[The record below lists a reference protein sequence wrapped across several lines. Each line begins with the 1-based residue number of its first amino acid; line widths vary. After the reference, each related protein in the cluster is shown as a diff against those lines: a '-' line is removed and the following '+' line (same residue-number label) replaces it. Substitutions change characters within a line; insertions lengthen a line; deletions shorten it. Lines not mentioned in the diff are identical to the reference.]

1 MELRIRTIS
10 EDELDAYVRATEA
23 AFSSVPLDEDLARER
38 TMAEPDR
45 CFAAFD
51 GPEIVGTA
59 AAFSMPMTVPG
70 GRLEVG
76 FVTAVG
82 VRPTHRRRGV
92 NTQLMRRQLDDA
104 RGRGEA
110 VAVLYA
116 SEGGIYGRYGYGL
129 ATFGLS
135 FEIETARAAFVRGY
149 APAGAMRLVE
159 QDDAVKA
166 ILAVHEA
173 NRGLRTGMVHL
184 DERRLVYDLGHEHGE
199 DKKIPSM
206 FVVHEG
212 DDGIDGYAVYKMKH
226 DWPQGF
232 SRSVLS
238 VRFVEATTPAAYAD
252 LWRYVLDVD
261 LVERVDAWNRP
272 VDEPLLYLLQDPR
285 RIRPTI
291 SDNLWVRLVDVP
303 AALRARRYAADGHV
317 VIEVADPFCPWNE
330 GRYALDVSGGRGTV
344 TKGADEPVDL
354 ACTVNDVGAAYLG
367 GPSFRQLHDAGRVR
381 ERRGGALARADAMFG
396 WRPAPW
402 SPYAY

>member
-1 MELRIRTIS
+1 MDLRIRTIS

-23 AFSSVPLDEDLARER
+23 AFSSVPIDEDLARER

-59 AAFSMPMTVPG
+59 GAFTMPMTVPG

-76 FVTAVG
+76 FVTGVG

-104 RGRGEA
+104 RGRAEA

-159 QDDAVKA
+159 RDDAVKA

-173 NRGLRTGMVHL
+173 NRGLRPGMVHL
-184 DERRLVYDLGHEHGE
+184 DERRLEYDLGHEHGE

-212 DDGIDGYAVYKMKH
+212 DGGIDGYAVYKMKH

-238 VRFVEATTPAAYAD
+238 VRFLEATTPAAYAD

-303 AALRARRYAADGHV
+303 AALRARRYAADGRIV
-317 VIEVADPFCPWNE
+317 VEVADPFCPWNE
-330 GRYALDVSGGRGTV
+330 GRYALEVSGGRGTV
-344 TKGADEPVDL
+344 TPDEDEPADL
-354 ACTVNDVGAAYLG
+354 ACTVNDVGAAFLG
-367 GPSFRQLHDAGRVR
+367 GPSFRQLRDAGRVQ
-381 ERRGGALARADAMFG
+381 ERRDGALARADTMFG

>member
-1 MELRIRTIS
+1 MDLRIRTIS
-10 EDELDAYVRATEA
+10 EGELDAYFRATEA
-23 AFSSVPLDEDLARER
+23 AFSSVATDEDLERER
-38 TMAEPDR
+38 TMVEPDR

-59 AAFSMPMTVPG
+59 GAFTMPMTIPG
-70 GRLEVG
+70 GAIEVG

-92 NTQLMRRQLDDA
+92 NTRLMRAQLDDA
-104 RGRGEA
+104 RTRGEP
-110 VAVLYA
+110 VEVLHA

-149 APAGAMRLVE
+149 TPAGPIRLVE
-159 QDDAVKA
+159 HDEAVKA
-166 ILAVHEA
+166 ILAINDA
-173 NRGLRTGMVHL
+173 NRGARPGMIHL
-184 DERRLVYDLGHEHGE
+184 DERRLEYEIGHEHGE
-199 DKKIPSM
+199 EKKVPSV
-206 FVVHEG
+206 FALHDG
-212 DDGIDGYAVYKMKH
+212 DDGIDGYAVYKVRH

-238 VRFVEATTPAAYAD
+238 VRHLEATTPPAYAD

-261 LVERVDAWNRP
+261 LVEKVNAWNRP

-291 SDNLWVRLVDVP
+291 TDNLWVRLVDVRV
-303 AALRARRYAADGHV
+303 ALGARRYAADGRLV
-317 VIEVADPFCPWNE
+317 LEVADPFCPWNE
-330 GRYALDVSGGRGTV
+330 GRHVLDVSAGEGTV
-344 TKGADEPVDL
+344 TSGADEPVDL
-354 ACTVNDVGAAYLG
+354 VCTVNDVGAVYLG
-367 GPSFRQLHDAGRVR
+367 GPSFRQLYDAGHVQ
-381 ERRGGALARADAMFG
+381 ERRDGALARADAMFG

-402 SPYAY
+402 SPYEY

>member
-1 MELRIRTIS
+1 MDLQIRTVT

-23 AFSSVPLDEDLARER
+23 AFSSVPTDEDLARER

-59 AAFSMPMTVPG
+59 AAFTMPMTVPG

-92 NTQLMRRQLDDA
+92 NTQLMRTQLDEA
-104 RGRGEA
+104 HERGEA

-149 APAGAMRLVE
+149 APAGAVRLVE
-159 QDDAVKA
+159 HDDAVKA

-173 NRGLRTGMVHL
+173 NRGLRPGMVHL
-184 DERRLVYDLGHEHGE
+184 DERRLEYDLGHEHGE
-199 DKKIPSM
+199 GKKIPSM
-206 FVVHEG
+206 FVVHES

-232 SRSVLS
+232 SRSLLS
-238 VRFVEATTPAAYAD
+238 VRFLEATTPAAYAD
-252 LWRYVLDVD
+252 LWRYLLDVD

-291 SDNLWVRLVDVP
+291 IDNLWVRLVDVP
-303 AALRARRYAADGHV
+303 AALRARRYAADGRV
-317 VIEVADPFCPWNE
+317 VVEIADPFCPWNE
-330 GRYALDVSGGRGTV
+330 GRYALAVSQGRGTV
-344 TKGADEPVDL
+344 TPDADGPADL

-367 GPSFRQLHDAGRVR
+367 GPSFRQLHDAGRVQ
-381 ERRGGALARADAMFG
+381 ERRDGGLARADAMFG